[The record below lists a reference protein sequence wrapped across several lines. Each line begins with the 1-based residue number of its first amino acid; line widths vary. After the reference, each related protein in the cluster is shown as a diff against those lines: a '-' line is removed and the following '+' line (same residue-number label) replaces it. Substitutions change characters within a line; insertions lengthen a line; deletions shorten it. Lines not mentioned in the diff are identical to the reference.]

1 MTKYTTSSN
10 PPPIISPSAITLRRV
25 SSIALAILLYTAAQ
39 PFTPAYW
46 LFNIEGALLL
56 DRFLAGILLFSALY
70 FQWQISSQ
78 THPIAII
85 IPLPSSD
92 ATIQGGR
99 VGGGGQKSEFA
110 WVWRPSEYWTYTL
123 GEAILLALANWSD
136 TEILRRLIVVSVIA
150 GLWGIGWFVT
160 PESMK
165 RWAFGYIKTIWYWIV
180 VDEILGMAR
189 GQTRRTRRR
198 N

>member
-1 MTKYTTSSN
+1 M
-10 PPPIISPSAITLRRV
+10 PPKPQIISPSAITLRRV

-46 LFNIEGALLL
+46 LLSIDGALLL
-56 DRFLAGILLFSALY
+56 DRFIAGILLLSALY

-99 VGGGGQKSEFA
+99 VNSSQNGKNEFA
-110 WVWRPSEYWTYTL
+110 WVWRPSEYWTYAF
-123 GEAILLALANWSD
+123 GEVVLLVMANWSGI
-136 TEILRRLIVVSVIA
+136 EVLRRTLVVGVIGA
-150 GLWGIGWFVT
+150 LWGVGWFVT
-160 PESMK
+160 PESVK
-165 RWAFGYIKTIWYWIV
+165 KWAWGYVKNIWYWIV

-189 GQTRRTRRR
+189 GGTRRTRRR
-198 N
+198 Y